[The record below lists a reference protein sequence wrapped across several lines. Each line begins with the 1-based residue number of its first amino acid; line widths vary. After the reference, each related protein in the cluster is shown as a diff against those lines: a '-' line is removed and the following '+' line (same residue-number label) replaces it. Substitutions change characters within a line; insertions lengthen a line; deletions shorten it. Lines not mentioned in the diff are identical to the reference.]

1 MQLASILVR
10 YRYII
15 FEKMMDPGPDPLE
28 KQCGSA
34 TMLPARI
41 TSLCCIIR
49 CALFLL
55 EVVLFCAQGSHHSY
69 GVRLPGVLLYSGL
82 SNLSN
87 VNIYE
92 LLR

>member
-1 MQLASILVR
+1 ML
-10 YRYII
+10 
-15 FEKMMDPGPDPLE
+15 DPGPDQLYKNADPHP
-28 KQCGSA
+28 CFRSA
-34 TMLPARI
+34 NI
-41 TSLCCIIR
+41 TSLYGIIR
-49 CALFLL
+49 SALFLL

-92 LLR
+92 LPRLTDKMQRKNL